1 MIRTSISWS
10 TIGRVYWETDL
21 ETADLDTVILDL
33 LEGQFAW
40 SPSAPLKSGRKISQ
54 KTIAQE
60 LRRRCDLHC
69 TRAARHIEAGMSNP
83 RAVRYRRLA
92 LVEQDNEKA
101 DYCDVSPTN
110 AS

>member
-1 MIRTSISWS
+1 VVAFSTSEGWSQDIS
-10 TIGRVYWETDL
+10 
-21 ETADLDTVILDL
+21 
-33 LEGQFAW
+33 
-40 SPSAPLKSGRKISQ
+40 

-101 DYCDVSPTN
+101 DLLRRIADECERGVLFTADWISARGLGGRNETPAGPV
-110 AS
+110 A